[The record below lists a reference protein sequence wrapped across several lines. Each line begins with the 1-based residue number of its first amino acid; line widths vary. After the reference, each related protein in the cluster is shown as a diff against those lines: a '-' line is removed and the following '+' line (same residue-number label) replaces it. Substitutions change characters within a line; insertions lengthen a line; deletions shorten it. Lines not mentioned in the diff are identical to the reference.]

1 MSAANDNMSITSA
14 ELRETKKQLKEL
26 KKEINTKVYTLN
38 KVFYNIKVNNKF
50 YKKFVESYNIYGSGA
65 QGTKIVNAVTGEKM
79 PHLVGSSDEDLY
91 FKVISTTVTGSNGPV
106 TLFYNSPA
114 EYELH
119 QDKTIHNSIRDSWR
133 EKKQSHTGVTVS
145 N

>member
-1 MSAANDNMSITSA
+1 MSNTNDNMSISSA
-14 ELRETKKQLKEL
+14 ELKETKKQLKEL
-26 KKEINTKVYTLN
+26 KKTVNTRVYTLN
-38 KVFYNIKVNNKF
+38 KVFYNIKINNKF

-65 QGTKIVNAVTGEKM
+65 QGTCIINAVTGEKM
-79 PHLVGSSDEDLY
+79 PHLVGSSDEDSY
-91 FKVISTTVTGSNGPV
+91 FKVILTSVLDTPGPV

-119 QDKTIHNSIRDSWR
+119 QNKTIHDSIRDSWR
-133 EKKQSHTGVTVS
+133 EKKQKHSGLV